1 MNKLTIISL
10 SILDNKEKKA
20 NKFEFSEKSNLII
33 SERNGEGKSSLI
45 KSIQYCLG
53 SNLKAFP
60 KGWDYKNYV
69 FQLEIVIDK
78 NKILIQRYNN
88 IITVLDD
95 GKIKKFGYLKDYS
108 DWFQDKME
116 MNLKL
121 VSKNKNT
128 SSLASL
134 EAILSP
140 LYIDQDK
147 SWDGILYK
155 NSFEGLAQYKSQ
167 SFPKEVFEY
176 YLGISNNIMNDKI
189 NKLNKYKE
197 KSKEKKVKIEQ
208 VDFYIKETDRFS
220 QMITQKTDKLSKEK
234 MKLDILQQDREEL
247 RKLLTKTKKRL
258 SEVSYECT
266 YCHSVLTRGQ
276 SLTRMELDDNKIEIL
291 LRKDSIN
298 QEIIKTE
305 NNIQKK
311 LIEIQNL
318 ENQFELYHERLSEL
332 KQLSNIDNYVNQK
345 VLQELEILKIEEV
358 IELKE
363 IDQEIKSLK
372 NEISKLKKSL
382 KTDLENINQKFKKLK
397 NKISL
402 QMETTGLSEKKV
414 LNFNKLNGSGTFLNK
429 DLLTLYLVYMN
440 LLDSMEDFGLPFAID
455 SFVKNETDSIALE
468 KMFGAIDKYFL
479 TLNNQ
484 TFFSIIKENLKFIEN
499 PVNEI
504 KIERPLLKEKFF
516 SDIEK
521 ELIQNLN
528 IL

>member
-1 MNKLTIISL
+1 M
-10 SILDNKEKKA
+10 
-20 NKFEFSEKSNLII
+20 II

-189 NKLNKYKE
+189 NKLNKYRE
-197 KSKEKKVKIEQ
+197 KSKEKKVKIEQVDSVYKNYSSQKNISKTIPKEFEEFKKQ

-298 QEIIKTE
+298 QEIIKIE

-345 VLQELEILKIEEV
+345 VLQELETLKIEEV

-363 IDQEIKSLK
+363 IDQEIKSLR

>member
-176 YLGISNNIMNDKI
+176 YL
-189 NKLNKYKE
+189 
-197 KSKEKKVKIEQ
+197 
-208 VDFYIKETDRFS
+208 
-220 QMITQKTDKLSKEK
+220 
-234 MKLDILQQDREEL
+234 
-247 RKLLTKTKKRL
+247 
-258 SEVSYECT
+258 
-266 YCHSVLTRGQ
+266 
-276 SLTRMELDDNKIEIL
+276 
-291 LRKDSIN
+291 
-298 QEIIKTE
+298 
-305 NNIQKK
+305 
-311 LIEIQNL
+311 
-318 ENQFELYHERLSEL
+318 
-332 KQLSNIDNYVNQK
+332 
-345 VLQELEILKIEEV
+345 
-358 IELKE
+358 
-363 IDQEIKSLK
+363 
-372 NEISKLKKSL
+372 
-382 KTDLENINQKFKKLK
+382 
-397 NKISL
+397 
-402 QMETTGLSEKKV
+402 
-414 LNFNKLNGSGTFLNK
+414 
-429 DLLTLYLVYMN
+429 
-440 LLDSMEDFGLPFAID
+440 
-455 SFVKNETDSIALE
+455 
-468 KMFGAIDKYFL
+468 
-479 TLNNQ
+479 
-484 TFFSIIKENLKFIEN
+484 
-499 PVNEI
+499 
-504 KIERPLLKEKFF
+504 
-516 SDIEK
+516 
-521 ELIQNLN
+521 
-528 IL
+528 